1 MLVMDIERPV
11 NRAQEARLAL
21 IDPLGQGMIEEEGL
35 DNLDLVLAKIDQVA
49 KLQKPRIAKTMDFVM
64 VMASDRQY
72 LHLGM
77 SAPDGGGVR
86 GVRQFRV
93 ADPQIVKLAS
103 VEQVGKRLKDG
114 FVLPGAQRVD
124 QERLLVEKQV

>member
-64 VMASDRQY
+64 AMAWTVNIPPRD
-72 LHLGM
+72 
-77 SAPDGGGVR
+77 
-86 GVRQFRV
+86 
-93 ADPQIVKLAS
+93 
-103 VEQVGKRLKDG
+103 
-114 FVLPGAQRVD
+114 
-124 QERLLVEKQV
+124 ERAGWRCSRRAAVPCG